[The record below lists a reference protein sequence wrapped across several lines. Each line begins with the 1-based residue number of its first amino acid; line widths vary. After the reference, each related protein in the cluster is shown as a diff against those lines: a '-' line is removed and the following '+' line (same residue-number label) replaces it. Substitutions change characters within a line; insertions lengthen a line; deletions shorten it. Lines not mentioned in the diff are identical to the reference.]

1 MKFHHIAFEVKDI
14 EVSRR
19 FYQDYLGLE
28 KETQFE
34 LMGEK
39 IAFLTLGDF
48 RIELIQTQYSAY
60 VTLGRMRLHLCFEV
74 KNMERMLNRLK
85 KDGYHITEGPY
96 FLANGW
102 KTFFST
108 GPDAE
113 ILEFLEI
120 SRD

>member
-1 MKFHHIAFEVKDI
+1 MKFHHIALEVKDI
-14 EVSRR
+14 EVSRS

-28 KETQFE
+28 EETQFE
-34 LMGEK
+34 LMGGK
-39 IAFLTLGDF
+39 IAFLTLGNL
-48 RIELIQTQYSAY
+48 RIELIQTQDSEH
-60 VTLGRMRLHLCFEV
+60 VTSGRIHLCFEV
-74 KNMERMLNRLK
+74 KDMEHALIRLI
-85 KDGYHITEGPY
+85 KDGYYITEGPY